1 MQRFIGFRSVIA
13 VASVVL
19 GACAGIDD
27 LVSPPGVSLRNV
39 HAEELDFDSQTFLLS
54 FDVTNP
60 NPFPLPLTEIRYGI
74 ELDGMRFASGSTPAG
89 FDIPAGSG
97 GEFAIRVEM
106 DLVSTVPDLLF
117 VLKDGIDRDIPYSLE
132 GELHTSI
139 PGAGPVHFAAD
150 GAVRLLDG
158 QARR

>member
-1 MQRFIGFRSVIA
+1 MRRLIGLCSAIA
-13 VASVVL
+13 MAAIAL
-19 GACAGIDD
+19 GGCAGIDD

-39 HAEELDFDSQTFLLS
+39 HAEELDFDRQTFLLS

-74 ELDGMRFASGSTPAG
+74 ELDGMRFASGSTPASV
-89 FDIPAGSG
+89 DIPAGSD

-117 VLKDGIDRDIPYSLE
+117 VLKDGMHRDIPYSLE

-139 PGAGPVHFAAD
+139 PGARPVHFASD